1 MVNGLIINSLT
12 KNTEGVFNKMKNVL
26 LLETIADEAL
36 ELLEKAENIQI
47 FMAYGDEPLAKIMA
61 ENTIH
66 AVITRGK
73 GQVNKALMEACPQL
87 QVAARCGVGLDNVDV
102 KEATTRKVK
111 VVNAPGANASTI
123 AEHTLSLMLM
133 LQRNLYQSINEVKA
147 GNWEARIRF
156 QGDELNGKILGILG
170 MGNIGKKVAKLA
182 DAFGMKVIYWNRSKV
197 KNKYKFASFEDVLKK
212 SDIISIHLPYLPET
226 HHLIDEKAFSM
237 MQPHAI
243 LINTAR
249 GTIIDQDILYKSLEN
264 KTIAGFGADVLSEE
278 PPSKN
283 EPLLTHPKALITAHV
298 GSLTATTYTKMCV
311 STVNNVLAI
320 LANKEPQMESVFNRN
335 AL

>member
-1 MVNGLIINSLT
+1 
-12 KNTEGVFNKMKNVL
+12 MKNVL

-36 ELLEKAENIQI
+36 ELLKKAENIQI
-47 FMAYGDEPLAKIMA
+47 FTAYGDEPLAKIMA

-73 GQVNKALMEACPQL
+73 GQVNKSLMEACPQL

-102 KEATTRKVK
+102 KEATVRKIK

-133 LQRNLYQSINEVKA
+133 LQRNLYQSINEVKT
-147 GNWEARIRF
+147 GNWEARSRF
-156 QGDELNGKILGILG
+156 QGDELNGKTLGILG

-182 DAFGMKVIYWNRSKV
+182 DAFGMKVLYWSRTRI

-226 HHLIDEKAFSM
+226 HHLIDEKAFEWM
-237 MQPHAI
+237 KPHAI

-249 GTIIDQDILYKSLEN
+249 GTIIDQDILYKKLEN
-264 KTIAGFGADVLSEE
+264 KNIAGFGADVLAEE
-278 PPSKN
+278 PPAPN
-283 EPLLTHPKALITAHV
+283 DPLLTHPKALITAHI

-311 STVNNVLAI
+311 STVQNVLAI
-320 LANKEPQMESVFNRN
+320 LAGKEPQVESVFNRH
-335 AL
+335 LL

>member
-1 MVNGLIINSLT
+1 
-12 KNTEGVFNKMKNVL
+12 MKNVL

-36 ELLEKAENIQI
+36 TLLKQAENIQI
-47 FMAYGDEPLAKIMA
+47 FTAYVDIPLAKILS

-102 KEATTRKVK
+102 KEATLRKIK

-133 LQRNLYQSINEVKA
+133 LQRNLYQSINEVKT
-147 GNWEARIRF
+147 GNWEARSRF
-156 QGDELNGKILGILG
+156 QGDELNGKTLGILG

-182 DAFGMKVIYWNRSKV
+182 DAFGMKVLYWSRTKA
-197 KNKYKFASFEDVLKK
+197 KNKYKFASFETLIKK

-226 HHLIDEKAFSM
+226 HHLIDEKAFSLM
-237 MQPHAI
+237 KPHTL

-249 GTIIDQDILYKSLEN
+249 GTIIDQDILYKKLEN
-264 KTIAGFGADVLSEE
+264 KDIAGFGADVLAAE
-278 PPSKN
+278 PPPPN
-283 EPLLTHPKALITAHV
+283 DPLLTHPKALITAHV

-320 LANKEPQMESVFNRN
+320 LAGKEPQIESVFNRKE
-335 AL
+335 L

>member
-1 MVNGLIINSLT
+1 
-12 KNTEGVFNKMKNVL
+12 MKNVL

-36 ELLEKAENIQI
+36 TLLTQAENIHI
-47 FMAYGDEPLAKIMA
+47 FTAYDDESVEKIVS

-102 KEATTRKVK
+102 KEATARKIK
-111 VVNAPGANASTI
+111 VVNAPGANAATI

-147 GNWEARIRF
+147 GNWEARSRF
-156 QGDELNGKILGILG
+156 QGDELNGKTLGILG

-182 DAFGMKVIYWNRSKV
+182 DAFGMKVIYWSRTRT
-197 KNKYKFASFEDVLKK
+197 KNKYKYASFEDILKK
-212 SDIISIHLPYLPET
+212 SDILSIHLPYLPET
-226 HHLIDEKAFSM
+226 HLLINEKAFSLM
-237 MQPHAI
+237 KPTVL

-249 GTIIDQDILYKSLEN
+249 GMIIDQAILYKKLEN
-264 KTIAGFGADVLSEE
+264 KEIAGFGADVLAEE
-278 PPSKN
+278 PPTKN
-283 EPLLTHPKALITAHV
+283 DPLLSHPKALITAHI

-311 STVNNVLAI
+311 STVQNVMAI
-320 LANKEPQMESVFNRN
+320 LAGKEPQGESVFNRKEIQICQKY
-335 AL
+335 

>member
-1 MVNGLIINSLT
+1 
-12 KNTEGVFNKMKNVL
+12 MKNVL
-26 LLETIADEAL
+26 LLETVADEAFQ
-36 ELLEKAENIQI
+36 LLKQAENIQI
-47 FMAYGDEPLAKIMA
+47 FTAYGNEPLAKIIS

-102 KEATTRKVK
+102 KEATLRKIK

-147 GNWEARIRF
+147 GNWEARSHF
-156 QGDELNGKILGILG
+156 QGDELNGKTLGILG

-182 DAFGMKVIYWNRSKV
+182 DAFGMKILYWSKTKA
-197 KNKYKFASFEDVLKK
+197 KNKYRYASFEDVLKM

-226 HHLIDEKAFSM
+226 HHLINAQAFSLM
-237 MQPHAI
+237 KPHAL

-249 GTIIDQDILYKSLEN
+249 GTIIDQDILYKKLEN
-264 KTIAGFGADVLSEE
+264 KDIAGFGADVLAVE
-278 PPSKN
+278 PPMAN
-283 EPLLTHPKALITAHV
+283 DPLLTHPKALITAHV

-311 STVNNVLAI
+311 STVQNVLAI
-320 LANKEPQMESVFNRN
+320 LAGREPQVESVFNRKE
-335 AL
+335 LW

>member
-1 MVNGLIINSLT
+1 
-12 KNTEGVFNKMKNVL
+12 MKNVL

-47 FMAYGDEPLAKIMA
+47 FTAYGDEPLEKILS

-73 GQVNKALMEACPQL
+73 GQVNKELMEACPQL

-102 KEATTRKVK
+102 KEATLRKIK

-133 LQRNLYQSINEVKA
+133 LQRNMYQSINEVKA
-147 GNWEARIRF
+147 GDWEARSRF
-156 QGDELNGKILGILG
+156 QGDELRGKTLGILG
-170 MGNIGKKVAKLA
+170 LGNIGKKVADLA
-182 DAFGMKVIYWNRSKV
+182 NAFGMEVIYWNRSKV
-197 KNKYKFASFEDVLKK
+197 KNKYKFASFEDVFKK

-226 HHLIDEKAFSM
+226 HHLIDEKAFSL

-264 KTIAGFGADVLSEE
+264 KTIAGFGADVLAEE
-278 PPSKN
+278 PPPKN

>member
-1 MVNGLIINSLT
+1 
-12 KNTEGVFNKMKNVL
+12 MKNVL

-36 ELLEKAENIQI
+36 ELLKQAENIQI
-47 FMAYGDEPLAKIMA
+47 FTTYGDESLAKILS
-61 ENTIH
+61 ENAIH

-73 GQVNKALMEACPQL
+73 GQVNKALMAACPDL

-102 KEATTRKVK
+102 KEATLRKVK
-111 VVNAPGANASTI
+111 VVNAPGANAETI

-147 GNWEARIRF
+147 GNWEARSHF
-156 QGDELNGKILGILG
+156 QGDELNGKTLGILG

-182 DAFGMKVIYWNRSKV
+182 DAFGMKVMYWSQTKV
-197 KNKYKFASFEDVLKK
+197 KNKYKFAAFEDVLKK

-226 HHLIDEKAFSM
+226 HHLIDEKAISLM
-237 MQPHAI
+237 NPHVL

-249 GTIIDQDILYKSLEN
+249 GTIIDQDFLYIALNN
-264 KTIAGFGADVLSEE
+264 KKIAGFGADVLAEE
-278 PPSKN
+278 PPAPYD
-283 EPLLTHPKALITAHV
+283 PLLSHPKALITAHV

-311 STVNNVLAI
+311 STVQNVLAI
-320 LANKEPQMESVFNRN
+320 LSGKEPQFESVFN
-335 AL
+335 LKEL

>member
-1 MVNGLIINSLT
+1 
-12 KNTEGVFNKMKNVL
+12 MKNVL
-26 LLETIADEAL
+26 LLETISDDAL
-36 ELLEKAENIQI
+36 DILTRAENVQI
-47 FMAYGDEPLAKIMA
+47 FTAYSDEPLSKIMA

-102 KEATTRKVK
+102 KEATLRKIK

-133 LQRNLYQSINEVKA
+133 LQRNLYQSINEVKT
-147 GNWEARIRF
+147 GNWEARSRF
-156 QGDELNGKILGILG
+156 QGDELNGKTLGILG

-182 DAFGMKVIYWNRSKV
+182 DAFGMKVLYWSRTRL

-226 HHLIDEKAFSM
+226 HHLIDAQSFEWMK
-237 MQPHAI
+237 PNAI

-249 GTIIDQDILYKSLEN
+249 GTIIDQDILYKKLEN
-264 KTIAGFGADVLSEE
+264 KDIAGFGADVLAAE
-278 PPSKN
+278 PPVAN
-283 EPLLTHPKALITAHV
+283 DPLLTHPRALITAHV

-311 STVNNVLAI
+311 STVQNVLAI
-320 LANKEPQMESVFNRN
+320 LEGKEPQIESVFNRKE
-335 AL
+335 L